1 MHPRRV
7 IKLIRLNPSRM
18 KTINLKSAFVTASVI
33 AFLSLSSASA
43 NAQWKSE
50 RDDKTFREKIEEKL
64 ERERRNKQADD
75 RVAERND
82 RYERKDVK
90 YNNGRFNKSSRYDRN
105 DCCRNCNH
113 DKRFDKN
120 KHRKNNRKH
129 H

>member
-1 MHPRRV
+1 
-7 IKLIRLNPSRM
+7 M
-18 KTINLKSAFVTASVI
+18 KTINLKSAFVTATVI

-90 YNNGRFNKSSRYDRN
+90 YNNGRFNKSNRYDRN

-113 DKRFDKN
+113 DKRFDKK